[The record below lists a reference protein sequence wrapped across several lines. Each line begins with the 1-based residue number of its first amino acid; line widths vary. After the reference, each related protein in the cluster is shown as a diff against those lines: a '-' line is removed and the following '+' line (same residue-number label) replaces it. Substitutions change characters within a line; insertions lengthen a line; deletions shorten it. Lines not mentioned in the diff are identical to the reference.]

1 MVIKS
6 YLDGGKLIDA
16 KVLSISTDDIL
27 AKFKKQSQNITAL
40 SLGSGYIIP
49 PAAPHL
55 VFKAFKNLAS
65 VGIAANYE
73 FEQLATMKA
82 AAAAAPAGGGGGGPA
97 KEEKKE
103 ETKKEEDKKDA
114 ESSDDG
120 PGDFM
125 NFGGD
130 DYGDDY

>member
-1 MVIKS
+1 
-6 YLDGGKLIDA
+6 
-16 KVLSISTDDIL
+16 
-27 AKFKKQSQNITAL
+27 
-40 SLGSGYIIP
+40 
-49 PAAPHL
+49 
-55 VFKAFKNLAS
+55 
-65 VGIAANYE
+65 
-73 FEQLATMKA
+73 MKA

-130 DYGDDY
+130 DYGDDYWCSSGWDHYARKDLLLAVT